1 LAEPLGQTVIVD
13 NRPGASTIIGTEI
26 AAKSPPDGYTIF
38 MGNNSTLCINPNL
51 YAKLPYDPVKDFAPV
66 SLLASAPFVLLV
78 HPSLPARSVKELIAL
93 ARSRPGELNYG
104 SAGVGLSA
112 HLAGEMFNLMAQVKT
127 VHVPYKGAGP
137 AMIDLIAGHI
147 QFVFNNVLSALP
159 HVRSRRLRALA
170 VTSPQRSPMLPDL
183 PTVAESGLA
192 GYEAGAWYAVLAPAR
207 TPAPIVT
214 RLNTEFV
221 KVLQQPRV
229 QERIT
234 SDGASVIG
242 STAEI
247 LAKTIE
253 ADIARWGR
261 VIRQANLSLDA
272 PH

>member
-1 LAEPLGQTVIVD
+1 
-13 NRPGASTIIGTEI
+13 
-26 AAKSPPDGYTIF
+26 
-38 MGNNSTLCINPNL
+38 
-51 YAKLPYDPVKDFAPV
+51 
-66 SLLASAPFVLLV
+66 
-78 HPSLPARSVKELIAL
+78 
-93 ARSRPGELNYG
+93 
-104 SAGVGLSA
+104 
-112 HLAGEMFNLMAQVKT
+112 
-127 VHVPYKGAGP
+127 
-137 AMIDLIAGHI
+137 MIDLIAGHI